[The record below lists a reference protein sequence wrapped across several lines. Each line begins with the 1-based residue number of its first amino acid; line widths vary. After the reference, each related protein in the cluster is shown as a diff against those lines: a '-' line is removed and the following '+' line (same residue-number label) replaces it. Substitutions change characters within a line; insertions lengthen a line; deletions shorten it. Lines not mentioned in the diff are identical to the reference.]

1 MIFKKELR
9 DKYLDG
15 RSVRY
20 MANKLEISEAY
31 LCSILK
37 GNRKCG
43 KRLAKDIG
51 MEFFK

>member
-1 MIFKKELR
+1 MIFNKEL
-9 DKYLDG
+9 KEQYLDG

-20 MANKLEISEAY
+20 MAKKLDISEAY
-31 LCSILK
+31 LCTILN
-37 GNRKCG
+37 GSRKCG